1 MKSIVEINEMTIEIY
16 EKNNYKVWCFIRWFF
31 LLDKSQPGSVF
42 LLPGKMGGSG
52 WKKNPTI
59 QFYGWNM
66 TIKKSMKNILNT
78 FKYNI
83 IIIVEYYGQMKY
95 EDY

>member
-42 LLPGKMGGSG
+42 LLPGKMGG
-52 WKKNPTI
+52 PVE
-59 QFYGWNM
+59 
-66 TIKKSMKNILNT
+66 KKSHHPILWLEHDDKKIYEEYI
-78 FKYNI
+78 KYI
-83 IIIVEYYGQMKY
+83 
-95 EDY
+95 